1 LAGVLQQ
8 QTENAKRL
16 ILQLDTYAFAQH
28 PPAFRIR
35 REKAKSI
42 KTLG

>member
-1 LAGVLQQ
+1 LAGVLKQQ
-8 QTENAKRL
+8 AENAKRL
-16 ILQLDTYAFAQH
+16 ILQLDTYSLAQQ

-42 KTLG
+42 KTPG